1 MWLTFGSFS
10 HQAWEKREENQL
22 WSRHCGQYS
31 GIFGPNPII
40 LAPGQAHQS
49 RNGNSGVWV
58 KTGFCRLLFKK
69 CVYCKHLDIFSV
81 EILRLLPACPPS
93 GDGRIFPYTVIPQEA
108 ELKAT
113 QSSQV
118 AWANQSKH
126 VIAHIMQLKGL
137 CKKNQERKKNKKHA
151 ARRCCISLLRTPV
164 PWPWHSGK
172 RQRWCRMR
180 AWAIQRTLSDPYKM
194 WILAPHYHTFNA
206 LCVLRLSV
214 LLLSLA
220 CQAPLSQPA

>member
-1 MWLTFGSFS
+1 MVTRDCVTHFWILFAPGMRKARRRSAMTKALWAIFRHLWAES
-10 HQAWEKREENQL
+10 H
-22 WSRHCGQYS
+22 Y
-31 GIFGPNPII
+31 FGPWAGTSEQEWEIWS
-40 LAPGQAHQS
+40 LS
-49 RNGNSGVWV
+49 ED
-58 KTGFCRLLFKK
+58 RLLLKK

-172 RQRWCRMR
+172 RQR
-180 AWAIQRTLSDPYKM
+180 
-194 WILAPHYHTFNA
+194 
-206 LCVLRLSV
+206 
-214 LLLSLA
+214 
-220 CQAPLSQPA
+220 